1 MPWPVSDDMS
11 LMWCAWALLGPFR
24 IRIFKLAF
32 RSSFQLKIHRPSSQS
47 GVSSQAMQHPTLMM
61 ASFEKT
67 GLWPDVLAIVNK
79 FVFATPT
86 ALILKDVNVDEVK
99 VAMVP
104 DLIDPD
110 SESESIFDRSTLRT
124 MQRMRERRERDL
136 VIRIM
141 FQIHNQFAL
150 FQNGGNFELAAH
162 SPDEQ

>member
-1 MPWPVSDDMS
+1 
-11 LMWCAWALLGPFR
+11 
-24 IRIFKLAF
+24 
-32 RSSFQLKIHRPSSQS
+32 
-47 GVSSQAMQHPTLMM
+47 MQHRTLMM

-67 GLWPDVLAIVNK
+67 GLGPDVLAIVNK

-104 DLIDPD
+104 DLIDSD

-136 VIRIM
+136 VIRSM
-141 FQIHNQFAL
+141 FQIHNHFAL
-150 FQNGGNFELAAH
+150 FQNGGSFELAAH
-162 SPDEQ
+162 SPDE